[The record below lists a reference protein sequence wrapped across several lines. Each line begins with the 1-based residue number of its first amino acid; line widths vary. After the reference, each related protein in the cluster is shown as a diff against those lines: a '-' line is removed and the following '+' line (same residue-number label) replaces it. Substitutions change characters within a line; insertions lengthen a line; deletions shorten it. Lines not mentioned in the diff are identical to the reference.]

1 MLKNDK
7 DRRVQNCEELTAGLQ
22 HKTAV
27 MKDLES
33 DIFVCSN
40 SIHTLT
46 SQILVLD
53 RQLKEDHLRA
63 HDI

>member
-1 MLKNDK
+1 M
-7 DRRVQNCEELTAGLQ
+7 QNCEELTAGLQ